1 MNYKTK
7 TYLIFAACLV
17 WGFCA
22 IVATSAC
29 INKLDAFHVV
39 CGIGNLVANL
49 ALLGITLSKTS
60 KEYSIKYLNE
70 CNPRP
75 NNEEKKEDK

>member
-7 TYLIFAACLV
+7 TYLIFAACLI

-29 INKLDAFHVV
+29 IGKLDAFHVV
-39 CGIGNLVANL
+39 CGIGNIVSNFV
-49 ALLGITLSKTS
+49 LLGIVLSKTS
-60 KEYSIKYLNE
+60 KEYALNYQKE
-70 CNPRP
+70 C
-75 NNEEKKEDK
+75 EGKK